1 MTRTKAFQFLSLLVI
16 TLVSLI
22 LIPTTVHAWA
32 PIEPVSGQPQVVIG
46 PCTTTSQLDCIESIG
61 ALLNG
66 SWVEGTLTGRTAPTF
81 DGGVCCHEWQI
92 PGLVN
97 EDGFDKVE
105 TQATIDFPG
114 TTGVLPRL
122 QFEIHASTRDNFRVP
137 YESGSTACTTNKING
152 VCVRYGNTQRDVKF
166 RATIRT
172 SWLQPSVITPKA
184 GESMAVTERLA
195 VDGAS
200 KITVEGIPYDILGV
214 DTATIANVT
223 APDARGAW
231 KVNRFAF
238 VVLDTRYL
246 GPAPQC
252 AGKPTLIVAD
262 NSWMPSVPSFD
273 ATTGELS
280 LRISNPHF
288 DTDGTTVWSGKYQAR
303 IPLETAQCMWG
314 PNVNETTTF
323 TFDIS
328 DPDDPNNEAVVTV
341 VVQDGNVVITA
352 TNFHY
357 SAPTLS
363 VRAVTTAPVLPET
376 GNRLSTS
383 EIMTAMT
390 LMFVGLAMIVGRRRI
405 IN

>member
-1 MTRTKAFQFLSLLVI
+1 
-16 TLVSLI
+16 
-22 LIPTTVHAWA
+22 
-32 PIEPVSGQPQVVIG
+32 
-46 PCTTTSQLDCIESIG
+46 
-61 ALLNG
+61 
-66 SWVEGTLTGRTAPTF
+66 
-81 DGGVCCHEWQI
+81 
-92 PGLVN
+92 
-97 EDGFDKVE
+97 
-105 TQATIDFPG
+105 
-114 TTGVLPRL
+114 
-122 QFEIHASTRDNFRVP
+122 
-137 YESGSTACTTNKING
+137 
-152 VCVRYGNTQRDVKF
+152 
-166 RATIRT
+166 
-172 SWLQPSVITPKA
+172 
-184 GESMAVTERLA
+184 MAVTERLA

-273 ATTGELS
+273 ATTGALS

-341 VVQDGNVVITA
+341 AVQDGNVVITA

-363 VRAVTTAPVLPET
+363 IRAVATAPVLPET
-376 GNRLSTS
+376 GNQLSKS
-383 EIMTAMT
+383 EIVTAMT
-390 LMFVGLAMIVGRRRI
+390 LMFVGIAMIVGRRRI
-405 IN
+405 AN